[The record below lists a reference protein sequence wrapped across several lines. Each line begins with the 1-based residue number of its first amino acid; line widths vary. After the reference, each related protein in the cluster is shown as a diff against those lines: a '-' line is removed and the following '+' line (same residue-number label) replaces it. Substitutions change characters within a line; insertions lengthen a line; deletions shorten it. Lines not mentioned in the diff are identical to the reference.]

1 MNRKNYYITIIV
13 VLIIYLIISIIL
25 SAYYVYSNAFRAERI
40 IDETEINIT
49 KISKVLCEPI
59 TENATLKQF
68 FLTVNV
74 STPEGINFCSQ
85 LE

>member
-25 SAYYVYSNAFRAERI
+25 SAYYVYSNAYRAERI
-40 IDETEINIT
+40 VDEAEVNIT
-49 KISKVLCEPI
+49 RISKVLCEPI
-59 TENATLKQF
+59 TENATIKQF
-68 FLTVNV
+68 FTFNV